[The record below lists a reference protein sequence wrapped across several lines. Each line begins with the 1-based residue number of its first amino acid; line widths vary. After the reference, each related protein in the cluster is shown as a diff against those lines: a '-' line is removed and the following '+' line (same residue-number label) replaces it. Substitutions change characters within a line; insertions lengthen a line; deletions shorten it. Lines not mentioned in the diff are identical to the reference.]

1 MIIKFNLLLKKIV
14 EVESKEKKLSF
25 FKIYFSILSF
35 IILSLIFL
43 IYNNYSIY
51 KNLEKEKKEKLVL
64 LNKYKNIA
72 IKVKNLEKE
81 NEEIKKRIEI
91 VVNLKKDQSKNLK
104 YLAELIKNVKPDK
117 LILTSLKI
125 QNDNCYLKGLSLDMA
140 FLAYYMQSL
149 EGKKDLIKNVN
160 LKTAYQKEVSD
171 LKLVEFELEVKF

>member
-1 MIIKFNLLLKKIV
+1 MIIKFNLLQKKIV

-51 KNLEKEKKEKLVL
+51 KNLEREKKEKLVL

-104 YLAELIKNVKPDK
+104 YLAELIKDVKPDK

-125 QNDNCYLKGLSLDMA
+125 QNDNCYLKGLSLDMD

>member
-1 MIIKFNLLLKKIV
+1 MIIKFNLLPKESV
-14 EVESKEKKLSF
+14 EVETKERTLSF

-35 IILSLIFL
+35 IILSLILL
-43 IYNNYSIY
+43 IHNNYSIY
-51 KNLEKEKKEKLVL
+51 KKLEKEKNEKQIL

-72 IKVKNLEKE
+72 KKVKNLEKE
-81 NEEIKKRIEI
+81 NEEIKKRIET
-91 VVNLKKDQSKNLK
+91 VVNLKKDQGKNLK
-104 YLAELIKNVKPDK
+104 YLAELIKEIQPDK
-117 LILTSLKI
+117 LILTNLKI
-125 QNDNCYLKGLSLDMA
+125 QNDNCYLKGLSLDID